1 MARCETCNAESRL
14 ISKELGVCL
23 NCIRE
28 RPAQALPIAAR
39 AHARSRAVFGL
50 PEKPPKHPKGV
61 PCNLCVN
68 ECRIPEGRR
77 GYCGLRQNTGGKLN
91 GVTSGEGKLFW
102 YHDPLP
108 TNCVADW
115 VCPGGVG
122 VGYPKY
128 AHASGPEHGYKN
140 LAVFFHA
147 CSFDCL
153 YCQNW
158 QYRKESLRPHTTPV
172 SRLCSDV
179 DETTSCICYFGGDP
193 TPQLPYAL
201 KASRLS
207 LKEKEGRIFRVCW
220 ETNGSMNARLL
231 DEMVELSL
239 RSGGCIKFDLKAW
252 NDDLHRALTGVTNGR
267 TLENF
272 SRVGE
277 SVELRETPPLLVA
290 STLLVPGYIDEAEVQ
305 SIARLIA
312 SIDPAIPYSLLAFYP
327 HFYMSDLPLT
337 ERSQAQRCLLAA
349 REEGLENVRLG
360 NVHLIV

>member
-1 MARCETCNAESRL
+1 
-14 ISKELGVCL
+14 
-23 NCIRE
+23 
-28 RPAQALPIAAR
+28 
-39 AHARSRAVFGL
+39 
-50 PEKPPKHPKGV
+50 
-61 PCNLCVN
+61 
-68 ECRIPEGRR
+68 
-77 GYCGLRQNTGGKLN
+77 
-91 GVTSGEGKLFW
+91 
-102 YHDPLP
+102 
-108 TNCVADW
+108 
-115 VCPGGVG
+115 VG
-122 VGYPKY
+122 AGYPQY
-128 AHASGPEHGYKN
+128 AHASGPEHGYEN

-147 CSFDCL
+147 CSFNCL

-179 DETTSCICYFGGDP
+179 DVDDKTSCICYFGGDP

-201 KASRLS
+201 KASRLA
-207 LKEKEGRIFRVCW
+207 LALRKKKEEGRIFRVCW

-252 NDDLHRALTGVTNGR
+252 NDDLHRALTGVSNSR

-277 SVELRETPPLLVA
+277 SVGLRETPPLLVA
-290 STLLVPGYIDEAEVQ
+290 NTLLVPGYIDEAEVR

-327 HFYMSDLPLT
+327 SFYMSDLPLT
-337 ERSQAQRCLLAA
+337 QRAHAQQCLLAA
-349 REEGLENVRLG
+349 REEGLQKVRVG
-360 NVHLIV
+360 NVHLLV